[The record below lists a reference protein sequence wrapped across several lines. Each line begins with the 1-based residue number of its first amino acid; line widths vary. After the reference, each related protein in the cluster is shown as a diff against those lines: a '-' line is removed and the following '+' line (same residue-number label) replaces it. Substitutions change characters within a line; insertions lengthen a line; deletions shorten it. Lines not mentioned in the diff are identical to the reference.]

1 MRQKTPDQKTC
12 QKTPVINLDKSLIGL
27 KHGRIRAGQHVASDE
42 GDAISVLIVTVG
54 VRSLLIPATTLVYE
68 SVAADQK
75 TVANIVPAL

>member
-1 MRQKTPDQKTC
+1 MS
-12 QKTPVINLDKSLIGL
+12 NLDKSLIGL

-42 GDAISVLIVTVG
+42 GDAISVLIVTEG
-54 VRSLLIPATTLVYE
+54 VRSLLIPSTTLVYE